1 MKVSPEELTA
11 QGKELVPDWAT
22 EAQAVAAPSGLEH
35 SARPRTL
42 TSFSRVMCGAV
53 IPPVLSSLRFREA
66 PL

>member
-1 MKVSPEELTA
+1 MKVIPEELTA
-11 QGKELVPDWAT
+11 QGKEVVPDWAT

-42 TSFSRVMCGAV
+42 TSLSRTMCGAM
-53 IPPVLSSLRFREA
+53 IPPELSSLRFKEA